1 MELWRGWH
9 GPTLDSRPDLLSQS
23 ASDASCAPDIFIQ
36 SSVCAGSLL
45 PFFEAFICFSVWAAT
60 NSPTWS
66 DQQNGLRTKCA
77 LLQKDRKWH
86 KTAAMAKGLGLRW
99 GESREHGYASVPPDK
114 RQPLL
119 RTASF
124 GFGGSLRSLFPAWE
138 KVAQCACSGF
148 DESPI
153 LLNCC

>member
-9 GPTLDSRPDLLSQS
+9 GLTLDSRPDLLSQS
-23 ASDASCAPDIFIQ
+23 ASRCQLCSWYIHPQFC
-36 SSVCAGSLL
+36 
-45 PFFEAFICFSVWAAT
+45 
-60 NSPTWS
+60 
-66 DQQNGLRTKCA
+66 
-77 LLQKDRKWH
+77 
-86 KTAAMAKGLGLRW
+86 LRW
-99 GESREHGYASVPPDK
+99 QLTPIFLKLLFAPQSEPRQTVPRDWTSRMDCTQNVPCFGRIETDIKRQPWRRDPGRGGESREHSYASVPPDK

-119 RTASF
+119 RTASL